1 MSDASPQAE
10 SIRNVVREF
19 ILEEFL
25 QGAAADELADDTP
38 LVTSGILDSLATVR
52 LVAFLEER
60 YGIRVAPHEVSVD
73 YLDDLTRISEL
84 VRAKQS

>member
-1 MSDASPQAE
+1 MSDRRKD
-10 SIRNVVREF
+10 IKTF

-25 QGAAADELADDTP
+25 PGEDPKELTDDTP

-60 YGIRVAPHEVSVD
+60 YGIELEPHETD
-73 YLDDLTRISEL
+73 ARYLDSIALIDGL
-84 VRAKQS
+84 VSSKL